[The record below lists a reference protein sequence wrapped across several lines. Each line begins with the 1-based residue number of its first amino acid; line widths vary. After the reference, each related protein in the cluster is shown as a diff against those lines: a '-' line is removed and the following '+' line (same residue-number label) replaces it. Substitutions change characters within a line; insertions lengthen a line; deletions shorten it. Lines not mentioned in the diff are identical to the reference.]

1 MGKCCIV
8 IPLVVWEDILAF
20 GTRNWRSKS
29 LAASLCKLSWSVAV
43 YHLWR
48 LRNAIKYGSHQISA
62 DKLLLNASL

>member
-1 MGKCCIV
+1 MLYCHSSGCVGGYLGFWYKE
-8 IPLVVWEDILAF
+8 LE
-20 GTRNWRSKS
+20 KS